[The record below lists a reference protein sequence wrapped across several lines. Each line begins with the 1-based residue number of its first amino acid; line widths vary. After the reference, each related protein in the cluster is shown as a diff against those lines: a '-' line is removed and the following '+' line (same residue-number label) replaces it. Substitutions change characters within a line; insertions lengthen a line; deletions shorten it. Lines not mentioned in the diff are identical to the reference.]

1 MTQEAIVIRTLPNQ
15 MAEVLVKRPTA
26 CGGSCGSCESC
37 IYQSELRA
45 FARNLINAAP
55 GQKVTTS
62 TESGSV
68 YSAALLVY
76 IVPLLFCVLGFAAA
90 KLLGASE
97 GLSILVS
104 FLCLIPAALLLIRSQ
119 KRKTTENQI
128 RFDIIS

>member
-45 FARNLINAAP
+45 FARNLINAA
-55 GQKVTTS
+55 
-62 TESGSV
+62 
-68 YSAALLVY
+68 LLVY
-76 IVPLLFCVLGFAAA
+76 IVPLLFFILGFAAA

-104 FLCLIPAALLLIRSQ
+104 FLCLIPAALLLIRSH
-119 KRKTTENQI
+119 KRKTAENQI

>member
-55 GQKVTTS
+55 GQKVTIS
-62 TESGSV
+62 TESGRV

-76 IVPLLFCVLGFAAA
+76 IVRPGLCCGQAPRGLGGPVHSHQLPLPDPG
-90 KLLGASE
+90 GP
-97 GLSILVS
+97 
-104 FLCLIPAALLLIRSQ
+104 PADPLPETQNGGESNPL
-119 KRKTTENQI
+119 
-128 RFDIIS
+128 